1 MEGPGKVARGGRV
14 ARRGVG
20 VSSRNRIGVRRTV
33 GGRVGSDAAHDLV
46 RLLPRAH
53 AIHELRR
60 EGCGGDGQQR
70 ASGAVRAGVGRE
82 GTESLRTRKP
92 SEDAPTTETR
102 AGGTRSTRGRDI
114 TPRDKVRMR
123 GLSLT
128 VDDAQ
133 IRSDPRETTPSK
145 QAHQARSVATRRQN
159 KNRHNSHLQLCPAEF
174 PSPCGAIRLFTA
186 SPSANHPSL
195 RLTVPVRVL
204 ARPLPLV
211 HAALLDGALRLPSEH
226 LLGSVRLGVHL
237 GSVARPPRDDLHGNF
252 LPRRL

>member
-20 VSSRNRIGVRRTV
+20 VSSRNGIGVRRTV

-60 EGCGGDGQQR
+60 EGCGGDGRQR
-70 ASGAVRAGVGRE
+70 ASGAVRTGVGRE

-145 QAHQARSVATRRQN
+145 QAHQARSVATRSVHTKSN
-159 KNRHNSHLQLCPAEF
+159 KIKIVTTVTSSCVPRSSRRRVELSDS
-174 PSPCGAIRLFTA
+174 SP
-186 SPSANHPSL
+186 
-195 RLTVPVRVL
+195 RLT
-204 ARPLPLV
+204 
-211 HAALLDGALRLPSEH
+211 LRITPHS
-226 LLGSVRLGVHL
+226 
-237 GSVARPPRDDLHGNF
+237 A
-252 LPRRL
+252 